1 MVNKIN
7 INKIYKKSLIAII
20 IISIVIIIEQNK
32 IIKNKRPKKTKI
44 ATPQSLIA
52 RKLKWISQ
60 TKHPIIIKWIK
71 YILIKK

>member
-52 RKLKWISQ
+52 RKLK
-60 TKHPIIIKWIK
+60 
-71 YILIKK
+71 